1 MRKSFKQKEKKM
13 SHNRKSTLIRFASV
27 LMLLFTMFAIPQP
40 ASACS
45 CVMPGSPTME
55 FSQSPAVFSGK
66 VIDITD
72 KFNPAVSFIENI
84 AMALGFDPFIFYTD
98 RFWGNR
104 VTFSVIDSWKLV
116 DTTSVQV
123 STGNGGGD
131 CGYGFSMGSDYLV
144 YGYDDPSEPGIHLG
158 TSICSR
164 TTDLATAAED
174 LAFLQSMPTIPLTQ
188 SLPSAGQ
195 MGPPIILAIFLL
207 LSTLIL
213 FVWWRKRQQPG

>member
-1 MRKSFKQKEKKM
+1 M
-13 SHNRKSTLIRFASV
+13 SHNRKSTLIRLTSI
-27 LMLLFTMFAIPQP
+27 LLLFFTMFAIPQP

-45 CVMPGSPTME
+45 CVMPGSPAME
-55 FSQSPAVFSGK
+55 FSQHPAVFSGK

-72 KFNPAVSFIENI
+72 KFNPVISFIERI

-98 RFWGNR
+98 RFWGNT

-131 CGYGFSMGSDYLV
+131 CGYGFSVGGDYLV
-144 YGYDDPSEPGIHLG
+144 YAYDDPNEPGIHLG
-158 TSICSR
+158 TGICSR
-164 TTDLATAAED
+164 TSELATAAED

-195 MGPPIILAIFLL
+195 IGMPIILVIFLL
-207 LSTLIL
+207 LSALIL
-213 FVWWRKRQQPG
+213 VVWRRKRHQPQPG